1 MPYDS
6 THVHWFNTF
15 ERRLGQVAVDGGVGF
30 RQILVDGMFA
40 GPLAALGY
48 DIDTANL
55 HRWAGRDC
63 CLPFDVQRRQLHAKA
78 RHVPQ
83 PASANSC
90 FVNLSPPPFI
100 DSTANGQ
107 LCARIC
113 VCMWQDNNSNC
124 CGWFG
129 LSKGLYVG
137 FLVHTVLPQLSPSLS
152 SRLSFSYFGPSLH
165 LTLDF
170 HFDFHLPSPI
180 LIPLFYLSFPSHIF
194 PWVTLSL
201 SDALYLVPF

>member
-90 FVNLSPPPFI
+90 FVNLSPP
-100 DSTANGQ
+100 SLTA
-107 LCARIC
+107 LPTVSCARVYVC
-113 VCMWQDNNSNC
+113 VCGKIITQIAVDDLGCQRAYM
-124 CGWFG
+124 
-129 LSKGLYVG
+129 
-137 FLVHTVLPQLSPSLS
+137 
-152 SRLSFSYFGPSLH
+152 
-165 LTLDF
+165 LDF
-170 HFDFHLPSPI
+170 
-180 LIPLFYLSFPSHIF
+180 
-194 PWVTLSL
+194 
-201 SDALYLVPF
+201 